1 MQKLRLTIANANARI
16 TNNKKQKKQKIK
28 KERRNTMNPQ
38 QRTPCET
45 FSRSMGYIRPVKNFN
60 IGKYAEFCER
70 KTFTEANS
78 LTAGARHSELLKK
91 AA

>member
-1 MQKLRLTIANANARI
+1 VT
-16 TNNKKQKKQKIK
+16 TNNKKTKKG
-28 KERRNTMNPQ
+28 KEEIMNPQ
-38 QRTPCET
+38 TQQRTKCET

-78 LTAGARHSELLKK
+78 LSAGARHAELMKM

>member
-1 MQKLRLTIANANARI
+1 MWRPRIIAYAFSYSE
-16 TNNKKQKKQKIK
+16 TKNKKRKEKK
-28 KERRNTMNPQ
+28 MNPQ
-38 QRTPCET
+38 TQRTPCET

-78 LTAGARHSELLKK
+78 LSAGARHAELMKK

>member
-1 MQKLRLTIANANARI
+1 MLWGTRK
-16 TNNKKQKKQKIK
+16 NKKG
-28 KERRNTMNPQ
+28 KEETMNPQ
-38 QRTPCET
+38 TQQRTKCET

-78 LTAGARHSELLKK
+78 LTAGARHAELLKM

>member
-1 MQKLRLTIANANARI
+1 
-16 TNNKKQKKQKIK
+16 
-28 KERRNTMNPQ
+28 MNPQ
-38 QRTPCET
+38 QRTQCEV

-70 KTFTEANS
+70 KTFTERNALS
-78 LTAGARHSELLKK
+78 TGVRHSELLKK

>member
-1 MQKLRLTIANANARI
+1 MISVQSVTLKSLQTITK
-16 TNNKKQKKQKIK
+16 TNNNQKQSKQKR
-28 KERRNTMNPQ
+28 EETMNNE
-38 QRTPCET
+38 QRTPCEV
-45 FSRSMGYIRPVKNFN
+45 FSRSMGYIRPVQHFN
-60 IGKYAEFCER
+60 IGKYSEFCER

>member
-1 MQKLRLTIANANARI
+1 
-16 TNNKKQKKQKIK
+16 
-28 KERRNTMNPQ
+28 MNPQ
-38 QRTPCET
+38 TQNRTPCET

-78 LTAGARHSELLKK
+78 LTAGARHAELMKK

>member
-1 MQKLRLTIANANARI
+1 
-16 TNNKKQKKQKIK
+16 
-28 KERRNTMNPQ
+28 MNPQ
-38 QRTPCET
+38 NQNRTPCET

-60 IGKYAEFCER
+60 TGKYAEFMER

-78 LTAGARHSELLKK
+78 LTTGARHCELMKK

>member
-1 MQKLRLTIANANARI
+1 MIVNANVAI
-16 TNNKKQKKQKIK
+16 ATKNNNNNKQTKR
-28 KERRNTMNPQ
+28 KEKNMNPQ
-38 QRTPCET
+38 TRTPCET

-78 LTAGARHSELLKK
+78 LTAGARHTELMKK

>member
-1 MQKLRLTIANANARI
+1 
-16 TNNKKQKKQKIK
+16 
-28 KERRNTMNPQ
+28 MNPQ
-38 QRTPCET
+38 TQQRTKCET

-78 LTAGARHSELLKK
+78 LTAGARHSELMKK

>member
-1 MQKLRLTIANANARI
+1 MWRPRI
-16 TNNKKQKKQKIK
+16 TKTTTNKRKEKI
-28 KERRNTMNPQ
+28 MNQQ

-45 FSRSMGYIRPVKNFN
+45 FSRSMGYIRPVRNFN

-70 KTFTEANS
+70 KTFTEENS
-78 LTAGARHSELLKK
+78 LSAGARHRELLKM